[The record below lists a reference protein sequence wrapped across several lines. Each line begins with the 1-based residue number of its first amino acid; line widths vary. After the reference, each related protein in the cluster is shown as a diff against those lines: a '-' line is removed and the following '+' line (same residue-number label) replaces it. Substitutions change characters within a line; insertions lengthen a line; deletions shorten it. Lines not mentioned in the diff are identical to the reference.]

1 MSAANRVIF
10 NTGILY
16 GRIIVTVGISLFTTR
31 IVLDALGAVD
41 YGIFNLIAGVIVM
54 LAFLKNAMATS
65 TQRYLS
71 FYQGKKD
78 EKMQSKVFWNSL
90 LFHLILGIFIMGVLE
105 VAGLFLFDG
114 FLNIPSDRLDEAYL
128 VYHFMGVNVFFLII
142 SVPFN
147 GSLVAHENMLF
158 VAIVNII
165 EVLLKLA
172 IALSLYSTSK
182 DKLISYGILMA
193 GISSIS
199 FVFYAIYCI
208 RTYSECKLNHWRG
221 VDKYLMRELG
231 AYAGWNLFGSVCS
244 LGRTQGLAVILNLFF
259 GAIINSAYAIA
270 NQVGGQLM
278 FLSTTM
284 LKSINPQI
292 MKSEGNGDR
301 KRMLRLSMI
310 ASKFGFFLLS
320 IIAVPFI
327 FEMDNILHVWLKE
340 VPDFSVAFCRMVL
353 VAAIINQLT
362 IGLQSAAQA
371 TGRIKAYQATVGG
384 VLILN
389 LPLAYILLKWGFEA
403 YSVLVGYVFIELTAV
418 CLRVYFL
425 NKIAGLS
432 VKEYLDRVI
441 NKELLPFVV
450 LLITCMLSITM
461 MAFEFRFLV
470 TIILSAISTS
480 AAIFKWGLCD
490 DERQILS
497 GVFQKIRLKIS
508 YS

>member
-1 MSAANRVIF
+1 MSAANRVVF

-16 GRIIVTVGISLFTTR
+16 GRIIITVGISLFTTR
-31 IVLDALGAVD
+31 IVLDVLGAVD
-41 YGIFNLIAGVIVM
+41 YGIFNLIAGIIVM
-54 LAFLKNAMATS
+54 LSFLKNAMATS

-78 EKMQSKVFWNSL
+78 NDMQAKVFWNSL
-90 LFHLILGIFIMGVLE
+90 VFHIVLGVIILGMLE
-105 VAGLFLFDG
+105 IAGLFLFDG
-114 FLNIPSDRLDEAYL
+114 FLNIPTEKINDARLI
-128 VYHFMGVNVFFLII
+128 YHFMGANVFFLII

-147 GSLVAHENMLF
+147 GSLVAHENMIF
-158 VAIVNII
+158 VAVVNIL

-172 IALSLYSTSK
+172 IAVSLYYTA
-182 DKLISYGILMA
+182 DEKLIVYGLMMA

-199 FVFYAIYCI
+199 FVVYAIYCT
-208 RTYSECKLNHWRG
+208 RAYEECKFQGRG
-221 VDKYLMRELG
+221 DIDKSLMKELG
-231 AYAGWNLFGSVCS
+231 SYASWNLFGSVCS

-259 GAIINSAYAIA
+259 GAYINSAYAIA

-320 IIAVPFI
+320 IVAVPFI
-327 FEMDNILHVWLKE
+327 FEMDNILNVWLKE
-340 VPDFSVAFCRMVL
+340 VPDYTISFCRMVL
-353 VAAIINQLT
+353 LAAIINQLT
-362 IGLQSAAQA
+362 IGLQSAIQA
-371 TGRIKAYQATVGG
+371 TGKIKNYQAVVGG

-389 LPLAYILLKWGFEA
+389 LPIAYVLLRLGFAA
-403 YSVLVGYVFIELTAV
+403 YSVLVGYILVEITAV

-425 NKIAGLS
+425 HIIAGLS
-432 VKEYLDRVI
+432 IKEYMDKVI
-441 NKELLPFVV
+441 SKEVIPMIIL
-450 LLITCMLSITM
+450 LLICTFSISVLT
-461 MAFEFRFLV
+461 FDFRFLA
-470 TIILSAISTS
+470 TIAMSVMGTS
-480 AAIFKWGLCD
+480 IAIFKWGLCE
-490 DERQILS
+490 DERQILN
-497 GVFQKIRLKIS
+497 GVFNKIKLKIS